1 VNLERELQGPT
12 AELSIK
18 ASFQI
23 KMAPRHINTS
33 SQGETMDNR
42 RYNNDRSDSYQS
54 NMRYDQNRSSSFDS
68 DFDNRDQNRRQ
79 NFSSDYYD
87 RSRSYEGAQD
97 LNNRYE
103 RNNVDRNF
111 NQQRS
116 DYDRNRSYTS
126 SSASYPSYPSYG
138 QSSGSYGSS
147 SYGGNYGTY
156 GNAGYGS
163 NAGSSYGSSSNFGSS
178 YDSNP
183 SRYQHGQDRGLM
195 DRAESGW
202 ENIKESAK
210 NFFGKGP
217 KGYKRSDERIKEEIS
232 DALYRHPRID
242 ASDIEVDVKDGTV
255 TLRGTVEDR
264 QTKRLAE
271 DLAEDCSGVTNVSNQ
286 LMVNSNFG
294 SQNPATS
301 ATQSQTATTGS
312 TSSGRSKSIQ

>member
-1 VNLERELQGPT
+1 
-12 AELSIK
+12 
-18 ASFQI
+18 
-23 KMAPRHINTS
+23 
-33 SQGETMDNR
+33 MDNR
-42 RYNNDRSDSYQS
+42 RYNNDRSDYSQS
-54 NMRYDQNRSSSFDS
+54 GLRNEQNRSSSFDS
-68 DFDNRDQNRRQ
+68 DYDSRDQNRRQ

-126 SSASYPSYPSYG
+126 SSSSYPSYPSSG
-138 QSSGSYGSS
+138 QSNSSYGANNYGSYGSNS
-147 SYGGNYGTY
+147 GST
-156 GNAGYGS
+156 YGS
-163 NAGSSYGSSSNFGSS
+163 NAGNNYGSSSSFGSS
-178 YDSNP
+178 YDRNAPDYSNY
-183 SRYQHGQDRGLM
+183 SNQYQNHDRSMM

-242 ASDIEVDVKDGTV
+242 ASEIEIDVKDGMV

-264 QTKRLAE
+264 QTKRMAE
-271 DLAEDCSGVTNVSNQ
+271 DLAEDCSGVSNVSNQ
-286 LMVNSNFG
+286 LMVNSSFG
-294 SQNPATS
+294 SQNPTTS
-301 ATQSQTATTGS
+301 ATQSQTATTG
-312 TSSGRSKSIQ
+312 TSSTGRSKSIQ